1 MSKDGYYVM
10 ALNWAMTCLKEA
22 DSDDEALWL
31 INGWAQSIAEEAF
44 KQYQHLKEQQ
54 NEGNSQ
60 EQANPEP

>member
-31 INGWAQSIAEEAF
+31 INGWAYSLAEQAF
-44 KQYQHLKEQQ
+44 KLYKHKKEQQ
-54 NEGNSQ
+54 NEGNS
-60 EQANPEP
+60 EK